1 MTSPVRRLSDPVRY
15 VKGVGPA
22 REVLLG
28 RLGIACVNDLLF
40 FFPRRYEDRR
50 ELTPLSS
57 LTGGSMSSVVAKV
70 VAIERRKSLKKGLSI
85 TTVLLSD
92 GQGMAKAVWFNR
104 PGLES
109 QFLPGVR
116 AALYGRVDV
125 RSGRV
130 QLTNPDFE
138 ILNDET
144 EDEKAFSIVPIY
156 PGTAGLTNKTFR
168 RIIKMC
174 LEEYLPLLSD
184 FLPSEMKSRLALAP
198 LALSVAEM
206 HFPES
211 KERWRAARKRLA
223 FDEFFLLQAGLALRK
238 ARASLGVE
246 QAPSL
251 SPGPLVEEYLSVHL
265 PFTLTEDQ
273 RRVTD
278 EIFDDMARSVPM
290 NRLLQGDVGS
300 GKTVVALLALLAAL
314 DGGRQGALLA
324 PTEVLASQHFQR
336 LAPVF
341 AALGVPC
348 ALLTGS
354 LPRREKKEIHEGL
367 ESGALRVAI
376 GTHALFSENVVFAS
390 LGLAIVDEQH
400 RFGVLQKQT
409 FRSKGES
416 PHVLVLTA
424 TPIPRTLTLT
434 VYGDLSVS
442 VLRQRPPGRKKITTR
457 LISPRK
463 LPELLSFLEGR
474 MEKGQRVFWIC
485 PLIEESE
492 TLDLAAA
499 TVRAGELET
508 RFSPLGTGLLH
519 GRLPGEEKQRVMEDF
534 QSGKISLLVSTTVVE
549 VGVDIPG
556 ATVMVVE
563 DPVRFGLSQLH
574 QLRGRVGRNDLEG
587 YCFLLGTP
595 TSPESRERLEVFCS
609 TENGFTI
616 AEADLKLRGPGEVC
630 GVRQSGITDFRV
642 ADLIKDRA
650 LLDSA
655 RKESFSLVEGD
666 PELDG
671 EPLLKERLIFLL
683 GRSLNLVETA

>member
-1 MTSPVRRLSDPVRY
+1 MTAPVRRLSDPVRY

-28 RLGIACVNDLLF
+28 RLGIAAVNDLLF

-57 LTGGSMSSVVAKV
+57 LEGGTMSSVVASV
-70 VAIERRKSLKKGLSI
+70 VAIERRKSPKKGLSI

-104 PGLES
+104 QGLES
-109 QFLPGVR
+109 RFLPGVR
-116 AALYGRVDV
+116 AALYGRVE
-125 RSGRV
+125 RRNGTV

-138 ILNDET
+138 ILDEET

-156 PGTAGLTNKTFR
+156 PGTAGLTNKSFR
-168 RIIKMC
+168 RIIRTA
-174 LEEYLPLLSD
+174 LEEYLPLLPD
-184 FLPSEMKSRLALAP
+184 FLPPEMKKRLALAP
-198 LALSVAEM
+198 LAPAVAEM

-211 KERWRAARKRLA
+211 RERWKAARKRLA
-223 FDEFFLLQAGLALRK
+223 FDEFFLLQTGLALRK
-238 ARASLGVE
+238 TRASLE
-246 QAPSL
+246 TERAPIL
-251 SPGPLVEEYLSVHL
+251 HPGALVQEYLSVHL
-265 PFTLTEDQ
+265 PFTLTDDQ
-273 RRVTD
+273 KRVTD
-278 EIFDDMARSVPM
+278 EIFADMASSVPM

-314 DGGRQGALLA
+314 DGGYQGALLA

-336 LAPVF
+336 LSPVLS
-341 AALGVPC
+341 ALGVPC

-354 LPRREKKEIHEGL
+354 LSRKAKEEIHGGL
-367 ESGALRVAI
+367 ESGTLRIAI
-376 GTHALFSENVVFAS
+376 GTHALFSENVSFAS

-409 FRSKGES
+409 FRSKGER

-434 VYGDLSVS
+434 VFGDLSVS
-442 VLRQRPPGRKKITTR
+442 VLRHSPPGRKKIITR
-457 LISPRK
+457 LVHPRK
-463 LPELLSFLEGR
+463 LPELLSFLEVRMGR
-474 MEKGQRVFWIC
+474 GERVFWIC

-492 TLDLAAA
+492 TLDLSAA
-499 TVRAGELET
+499 TVRAGELES
-508 RFSPLGTGLLH
+508 RFSALGTGLLH
-519 GRLPGEEKQRVMEDF
+519 GRLSGEEKQQVMEDF

-574 QLRGRVGRNDLEG
+574 QLRGRVGRNDREG
-587 YCFLLGTP
+587 YCLLLGTP

-642 ADLIKDRA
+642 ADLIKDRD
-650 LLDSA
+650 LLECA
-655 RKESFSLVEGD
+655 RKEAFSLVEGD
-666 PELDG
+666 PGLDSQ
-671 EPLLKERLIFLL
+671 PLLKERLIFLL